1 MTPFFQ
7 LLFRCAF
14 WAAFA
19 FASWFAIVPLPL
31 RPEDQPPD
39 KILHM
44 LAFAT
49 LTFLGSFAFPRLRP
63 WIFALLLSAYGVL
76 IELVQMIPAL
86 NRDAELLDWV
96 ADTGAVLVTLGVIFL
111 ARKVLVPGRPA

>member
-1 MTPFFQ
+1 MSWT

-19 FASWFAIVPLPL
+19 FASWFAVLPLPVL
-31 RPEDQPPD
+31 PEEAPGD

-49 LTFLGSFAFPRLRP
+49 LSFLGSFAFPRLRP

-86 NRDAELLDWV
+86 NRDAEFLDWV
-96 ADTGAVLVTLGVIFL
+96 ADTAAVMVTLAIVLGGRKLLV
-111 ARKVLVPGRPA
+111 ARAR

>member
-1 MTPFFQ
+1 LSWT

-19 FASWFAIVPLPL
+19 FASWFAVLPLPVF
-31 RPEDQPPD
+31 PEEAPGD

-49 LTFLGSFAFPRLRP
+49 LSFLGSFAFPRLRP
-63 WIFALLLSAYGVL
+63 WIFAVLLSAYGVL

-86 NRDAELLDWV
+86 NRNAELQDWV
-96 ADTGAVLVTLGVIFL
+96 ADSVAVLITLGLIFV
-111 ARKVLVPGRPA
+111 ARKLPALVRSR